1 MTDRGN
7 PAKAQTYLTSSSLS
21 TLSHDSASDAARPR
35 SRRVETVDK
44 TYRPSMT
51 TGITKSSG
59 TSYPL
64 QGATHRNKAVPL
76 TLERSQED
84 PISNQGSTGG
94 DFAQFLGDS
103 WTQSWTSVQAFAS
116 TLISGVDKSSKA
128 IRSTKPY
135 PRTPRGSRSET
146 WGPSPPSG
154 EQRSNDI
161 GVGSL
166 AKRRD
171 ALKAAK
177 TASILE
183 SHEGVNGGLD
193 VTGKPKRRTSNEIC
207 PLDPEPEEHLVYVH
221 NVEPSDTYAGI
232 ILRYKCREDIFRKS
246 NGLWSRDSV
255 QMRKWL
261 IIPVDACEIKGRPC
275 DPPSWSY
282 GHEADFLARDSS
294 VARESL
300 FATDGSYRGTLSLSA
315 DSSHIDAKQERTED
329 LPWSHV
335 RWVQIDSFRQP
346 VEIVRVARQALGYFP
361 PRRKKSSRTASPIST
376 PRRSSDLSSLAPN
389 SVERP
394 STRRLSSVSGRPMIP
409 GTPMSSQSRAGSE
422 AADTRPA
429 WMRRPGGVGSMS
441 RTVRAPGPDTDYFN
455 SWTRKHIPGLD
466 MEALPSMSV
475 MGSETANFGFGQSA
489 CGIVESPFG
498 DGRNASSTSRQGTGL
513 DRAAAAVEHWLR
525 GALAKRPSTPLLGGR
540 LRPAGLSADPGAT
553 DLIELADTAS
563 DDGKAA
569 RDVSTSMLGSGHSVT
584 TGRTDGS
591 TIIKGRTKFSVDDRA
606 AHKKGD

>member
-21 TLSHDSASDAARPR
+21 TLSHESASNAARPR
-35 SRRVETVDK
+35 NRRVETIDE
-44 TYRPSMT
+44 TYNPPTT

-59 TSYPL
+59 TSYPI
-64 QGATHRNKAVPL
+64 QGATHGNKTVPL
-76 TLERSQED
+76 TLERSQAD
-84 PISNQGSTGG
+84 SIPNQGSTGG
-94 DFAQFLGDS
+94 DLAQFLGDS

-116 TLISGVDKSSKA
+116 TLISGVDNSPKA
-128 IRSTKPY
+128 IRSTRLY

-154 EQRSNDI
+154 GQRNNDV

-193 VTGKPKRRTSNEIC
+193 VIGKHKRRTSDEIR

-275 DPPSWSY
+275 DPPSWSDER
-282 GHEADFLARDSS
+282 EADLLTRNSS
-294 VARESL
+294 IARESS
-300 FATDGSYRGTLSLSA
+300 FATD
-315 DSSHIDAKQERTED
+315 DAKQERAED

-335 RWVQIDSFRQP
+335 RWVHIDSFRQP
-346 VEIVRVARQALGYFP
+346 VEIDCIAIIHSKTELRSVKPRSKFYRTSFNSSVKLGQW
-361 PRRKKSSRTASPIST
+361 S
-376 PRRSSDLSSLAPN
+376 SSDSRHTNVLP
-389 SVERP
+389 E
-394 STRRLSSVSGRPMIP
+394 SG
-409 GTPMSSQSRAGSE
+409 
-422 AADTRPA
+422 
-429 WMRRPGGVGSMS
+429 W
-441 RTVRAPGPDTDYFN
+441 
-455 SWTRKHIPGLD
+455 K
-466 MEALPSMSV
+466 
-475 MGSETANFGFGQSA
+475 
-489 CGIVESPFG
+489 
-498 DGRNASSTSRQGTGL
+498 
-513 DRAAAAVEHWLR
+513 
-525 GALAKRPSTPLLGGR
+525 
-540 LRPAGLSADPGAT
+540 
-553 DLIELADTAS
+553 
-563 DDGKAA
+563 
-569 RDVSTSMLGSGHSVT
+569 
-584 TGRTDGS
+584 
-591 TIIKGRTKFSVDDRA
+591 
-606 AHKKGD
+606 